1 MRLSK
6 KLTFGCLILS
16 FALFFGSCSFFSELG
31 ANEPSSNKTEPK
43 KSNLDELK
51 TSQTDKTKEIA
62 ELKDGIKELEE
73 KRVPLAK
80 EILSADKNPTLDKAT
95 LAEIEKKCGTK
106 KKTPQNEL
114 EVGVTPPKC
123 NDFKSVQ
130 DKLDEKNKNLTNAES
145 ELKNLEHQIRNSPR
159 TEENTKTGDSGFG
172 DLLPWFALGFAGIAG
187 LGLLGGLYFLLNRKI
202 EREREAS
209 IVSFNAVRSEQKE
222 LSRQIKQLGE
232 TAKLQNVRVERQQ
245 SAILSLQKQSSEAG
259 NIGYAAQPQQFY
271 EQSPVN
277 KPEPQFPVSAEDYLN
292 KVRHHGQKASAD
304 LIGGMLVQDPNKN
317 EEFLIVKD
325 NALADGLFYAVPSF
339 NRFSTRSDY
348 LTYYQNYYACENP
361 SGGTVW
367 ILAPTT
373 VRRVEGGWKLEEMG
387 ELEIRN

>member
-1 MRLSK
+1 MK
-6 KLTFGCLILS
+6 NLIKICFVA
-16 FALFFGSCSFFSELG
+16 FALCFVIGGIYTAS
-31 ANEPSSNKTEPK
+31 ANYQDKTDQQQKSPSPTASKQIASQDETKKTEGKTIQPTTSPK
-43 KSNLDELK
+43 S
-51 TSQTDKTKEIA
+51 TI
-62 ELKDGIKELEE
+62 G
-73 KRVPLAK
+73 
-80 EILSADKNPTLDKAT
+80 
-95 LAEIEKKCGTK
+95 
-106 KKTPQNEL
+106 KTPQIQQSNPSNVKNIPDQSSEKTTAQSNETAP
-114 EVGVTPPKC
+114 TPTPIVKTTP
-123 NDFKSVQ
+123 STESW
-130 DKLDEKNKNLTNAES
+130 LDDIWA
-145 ELKNLEHQIRNSPR
+145 
-159 TEENTKTGDSGFG
+159 
-172 DLLPWFALGFAGIAG
+172 LLSWALLGFAGLTV
-187 LGLLGGLYFLLNRKI
+187 LGLTGWFVYYVLTNIR
-202 EREREAS
+202 REREAGIS
-209 IVSFNAVRSEQKE
+209 RFNEIRAEQRE

-245 SAILSLQKQSSEAG
+245 SAIQSLQKQSSEAG

-292 KVRHHGQKASAD
+292 KVRQNGQKASAD

-373 VRRVEGGWKLEEMG
+373 VRRIEGGWKLEEMG